1 MVKVEHFL
9 LDGKLC
15 SDLHS
20 ADSTVLKGRQAGMGY
35 RRPGAHRGPHHSQ
48 GRRISTDWLL
58 VGQSASGEV
67 VEFKGWP
74 KLQWFVTERLPKPPK
89 EWLPPPRLTGL
100 VTNTILFC

>member
-35 RRPGAHRGPHHSQ
+35 SRPGAHRGPHHSQ
-48 GRRISTDWLL
+48 ADAGSQQIGFLL
-58 VGQSASGEV
+58 GS
-67 VEFKGWP
+67 
-74 KLQWFVTERLPKPPK
+74 
-89 EWLPPPRLTGL
+89 LPPVRL
-100 VTNTILFC
+100 